1 MRVSFQPSP
10 IALAALLALGAG
22 NALAQPAPNTLP
34 VQRPGGALIN
44 ATVGAPSGNTL
55 NVTQTGSASNR
66 GLIEWSSFSIGAA
79 ARVNIVQPNA
89 QSVLVNR
96 VVGSGAS
103 GPSASEIYGAMS
115 ANGRVFLVNPSGV
128 VFGGSAQ
135 VNVGSLV
142 ATSLDLDSSMT
153 ANNYQRLME
162 GGSIVLGSNGLGGG
176 LRVLA
181 ADDASRPQ
189 IQVSEGGSIVLVS
202 PGQLVQGGS
211 IAAAGGRI
219 HLASANGATLLPV
232 GQSGFVDVALQP
244 GTGSVE
250 LGTGSL
256 TVAST
261 VGSSGGQVNIQGDDI
276 RLRSG
281 SQVLADGSSGGGRI
295 DVGNDH
301 TRSIVAETGSLLS
314 ADATEAG
321 NGGSVTLRAMFNNQ
335 SSAPVARVD
344 YGVTEAYGN
353 IRARG
358 GVNGGNGG
366 QVETSGAAVNTRL
379 AAADGT
385 LTHRG
390 VVDASA
396 RAAGGQSGT
405 WTLDPYNVTISDAT
419 ATVSPVNGSFVP
431 SGPGANVNAA
441 DLAAALN
448 GGTNVEITTGT
459 AQTGTEAGD
468 IRLARDT
475 TVTRSAGGGTA
486 TLTLRAHNDIVL
498 EAGST
503 LQGST
508 GNGLN
513 VNLYSNLDGVGSG
526 SVLVGGTL
534 RTFGGNVDIGGGLTP
549 ATGYAR
555 SSGQTDG
562 VLLSGALIDTR
573 GATGRG
579 NVSMRGETPSGAAT
593 RGITIDNSTV
603 IANDITL
610 SGRSS
615 QGAAVAL
622 GGSFGAPSTLDTASG
637 LISVRGFADGLVST
651 GADTTGVML
660 ENLEVALGS
669 AGSLYVAGRS
679 NNQSSSFG
687 PAGVRFRNTNI
698 VAATNSTGTIT
709 LAGEITGNA
718 GLGGLAFFNA
728 QSAPLTISAGVVNGV
743 TQATGAHVVLGGSAE
758 QGSPIDLGLGFG
770 TDIRTNGVVNLRPVG
785 VDTAGNLVEQPGT
798 AITIGSEPTGNTFF
812 IESSWLATP
821 NVSRSGIS
829 AGRGVV
835 IGSSLHTGL
844 ITVEDGVL
852 TQHADVSLTLQNQGA
867 GSAGIELRSGNT
879 LQDLGLRTSGNITQT
894 GAITVTGNLVIEG
907 GAQTT
912 VALSDTGNSIGN
924 LAFDPPASFT
934 LQTTGPL
941 SIGAAST
948 AGYTP
953 GTGFAPLA
961 ITNSLGGDTA
971 LIQSTGTI
979 TLNQSI
985 SMVGA
990 NAQLNVVAPSIT
1002 VAPGA
1007 GVSAPAGG
1015 SAKMWADSF
1024 SGVAPGTNLYGC
1036 VYGDTTTC
1044 SVSGIALPT
1053 TGNQVLHSTQPTL
1066 LVAANPVTGYLDL
1079 ALPALSF
1086 STTGLLN
1093 GDTAAGALAGSLA
1106 TTPTGTGTYAIN
1118 QGDLR
1123 SPLGYNV
1130 TFAPSTLTLRPGI
1143 TRQML
1148 QSSFQAEL
1156 ASDVYGRN
1164 LDQPYICT
1172 AASVLRGSLA
1182 DDKQTD
1188 PLASEW
1194 GKVRNQPQLSGCLNV
1209 TDGGSCSAF

>member
-1 MRVSFQPSP
+1 MRMSFQHSP

-22 NALAQPAPNTLP
+22 SSLAQPAPNTLP

-44 ATVGAPSGNTL
+44 ATVGTPSGNALT
-55 NVTQTGSASNR
+55 VTQTGSASNR
-66 GLIEWSSFSIGAA
+66 GLVEWSSFSIGSA

-96 VVGSGAS
+96 VVGTGTS

-115 ANGRVFLVNPSGV
+115 ANGRVFLVNPGGV

-153 ANNYQRLME
+153 ANNYQRLMQ
-162 GGSIVLGSNGLGGG
+162 GGEVVLGQGGTAG
-176 LRVLA
+176 GIRVLA

-189 IQVSEGGSIVLVS
+189 IQVTEGGSIVLVS
-202 PGQLVQGGS
+202 AGPLAQGGHL
-211 IAAAGGRI
+211 AAAGGRI
-219 HLASANGATLLPV
+219 HLASAGGATLLPV
-232 GQSGFVDVALQP
+232 GTSGFVDVALQP
-244 GTGSVE
+244 GGGSVE
-250 LGTGSL
+250 LGSGSL
-256 TVAST
+256 TVAHN
-261 VGSSGGQVNIQGDDI
+261 GGQVSLQGDHI
-276 RLRSG
+276 RLSGG
-281 SQVLADGSSGGGRI
+281 SQVLADGSAGGGRI

-335 SSAPVARVD
+335 GSTPVARVD
-344 YGVTEAYGN
+344 YGVTEAYGS

-441 DLAAALN
+441 DLSAALN

-459 AQTGTEAGD
+459 AQTGAEAGD
-468 IRLARDT
+468 ITLARDT

-498 EAGST
+498 QVGST

-513 VNLYSNLDGVGSG
+513 VNLYSNLDGTGAG
-526 SVLVGGTL
+526 AVLVGGTV

-555 SSGQTDG
+555 SNGQTDG
-562 VLLSGALIDTR
+562 VVLSGALIDTR

-579 NVSMRGETPSGAAT
+579 DVSMRGETPSGTAT
-593 RGITIDNSTV
+593 RGVTIDNSSV
-603 IANDITL
+603 FANNITL

-615 QGAAVAL
+615 QGAGVAL
-622 GGSFGAPSTLDTASG
+622 GGVFGAPSTLDTASG

-651 GADTTGVML
+651 GADSTGVVL
-660 ENLEVALGS
+660 ENIDFNLGS

-679 NNQSSSFG
+679 NNQSGSFG

-698 VAATNSTGTIT
+698 VAATDSTGSIT

-728 QSAPLTISAGVVNGV
+728 QSGPLTISAGFGEGGPE
-743 TQATGAHVVLGGSAE
+743 ATSANVVLGGSSAA
-758 QGSPIDLGLGFG
+758 QGLAIDLGTSPG
-770 TDIRTNGVVNLRPVG
+770 TEIRTTGTVNLRPLG
-785 VDTAGNLVEQPGT
+785 VDTDGNLVERPGT
-798 AITIGSEPTGNTFF
+798 EIAIGTEATGNAFYVNSQWLVSPTS
-812 IESSWLATP
+812 EST
-821 NVSRSGIS
+821 GIA

-835 IGSSLHTGL
+835 IGSSLHSGR
-844 ITVEDGVL
+844 ITLEDGAL
-852 TQHADVSLTLQNQGA
+852 QQHTDVSLTLQNQGA
-867 GSAGIELRSGNT
+867 NSAGIELRSGNEV
-879 LQDLGLRTSGNITQT
+879 QDLGLRTTGNITQT
-894 GAITVTGNLVIEG
+894 GPITVARNLVIEG

-924 LAFDPPASFT
+924 LAFDPPASLT

-953 GTGFAPLA
+953 GTGFTPLS
-961 ITNSLGGDTA
+961 ITTSLGGTTA
-971 LIQSTGTI
+971 LIQSTGAI

-985 SMVGA
+985 AMVGA

-1002 VAPGA
+1002 VAPGVT
-1007 GVSAPAGG
+1007 VSAPTGG
-1015 SAKMWADSF
+1015 TAKLWTASF

-1053 TGNQVLHSTQPTL
+1053 TGNQLLHPTQPTL
-1066 LVAANPVTGYLDL
+1066 LVAANPLTGYVDL
-1079 ALPALSF
+1079 ALPTLSF
-1086 STTGLLN
+1086 STTGLVN
-1093 GDTAAGALAGSLA
+1093 GDTPTGALAGSLA
-1106 TTPTGTGTYAIN
+1106 TTPTGTGTYAIG
-1118 QGDLR
+1118 QGSLT
-1123 SPLGYNV
+1123 SPLGYNL
-1130 TFAPSTLTLRPGI
+1130 TFAPSTLTLRPGV

-1164 LDQPYICT
+1164 LDQPQICT
-1172 AASVLRGSLA
+1172 AASVLRGTLA
-1182 DDKQTD
+1182 DDKLND

>member
-1 MRVSFQPSP
+1 MRVSFQRSP

-22 NALAQPAPNTLP
+22 GALAQPAPNTLP

-44 ATVGAPSGNTL
+44 ATVGTPSGNTL

-66 GLIEWSSFSIGAA
+66 GLIEWSSFSIGSA
-79 ARVNIVQPNA
+79 ARVNIVQPNG

-96 VVGSGAS
+96 VVGSGTG
-103 GPSASEIYGAMS
+103 GPSASEIYGALN

-142 ATSLDLDSSMT
+142 ATSLDLDSATT
-153 ANNYQRLME
+153 ANNYQRLMN
-162 GGSIVLGSNGLGGG
+162 GGAIVLGSNGTGGG
-176 LRVLA
+176 IQVLA

-202 PGQLVQGGS
+202 PTQLLQGGS

-219 HLASANGATLLPV
+219 HLASAGGATLLPV
-232 GQSGFVDVALQP
+232 GESGFIDVALQP
-244 GTGSVE
+244 GAGSVE
-250 LGTGSL
+250 LGGRSL
-256 TVAST
+256 TVAS
-261 VGSSGGQVNIQGDDI
+261 GGGQVSIQGDHI
-276 RLRSG
+276 RLRDG
-281 SQVLADGSSGGGRI
+281 SQVLADGAAGGGRI
-295 DVGNDH
+295 DVGNDS
-301 TRSIVAETGSLLS
+301 TRSIVAERGSLLS

-321 NGGSVTLRAMFNNQ
+321 NGGSVKLLAMYNNQ
-335 SSAPVARVD
+335 AAAPAARVD
-344 YGVTEAYGN
+344 YGVTEAYGL

-358 GVNGGNGG
+358 GVNSGNGG

-419 ATVSPVNGSFVP
+419 ATVNPANGSFVP

-441 DLAAALN
+441 DLSAALN
-448 GGTNVEITTGT
+448 AGTNVEITTGT
-459 AQTGTEAGD
+459 AQAGTEAGN
-468 IRLARDT
+468 ITLLRDT
-475 TVTRSAGGGTA
+475 TVTRTAGGGTA

-498 EAGST
+498 DVGST

-513 VNLYSNLDGVGSG
+513 VNLYSNLDGVGAG
-526 SVLVGGTL
+526 SVFVGGTV

-555 SSGQTDG
+555 SNGQTDG

-593 RGITIDNSTV
+593 RGVTISESTV
-603 IANDITL
+603 IANDISI

-615 QGAAVAL
+615 QGAGVAL
-622 GGSFGAPSTLDTASG
+622 GGSFGVPSTLDTASG

-651 GADTTGVML
+651 GADTTGVVL
-660 ENLEVALGS
+660 ENLEVSLGS

-687 PAGVRFRNTNI
+687 LAGVRYRNTNI

-758 QGSPIDLGLGFG
+758 QGSAVDLGFGFG
-770 TDIRTNGVVNLRPVG
+770 TDIRTNGVVNLRPLG
-785 VDTAGNLVEQPGT
+785 VDTAGNLVEQPGR
-798 AITIGSEPTGNTFF
+798 AITIGTEASGGAFF
-812 IESSWLATP
+812 IDSNWLATP
-821 NVSRSGIS
+821 NASRSGIS

-844 ITVEDGVL
+844 ITVEDSAL
-852 TQHADVSLTLQNQGA
+852 NQHADVSLTLQNQGA
-867 GSAGIELRSGNT
+867 SSAGIELRSGNT
-879 LQDLGLRTSGNITQT
+879 LQNLGLRTSGNITQT

-912 VALSDTGNSIGN
+912 VALTDTGNSVGN

-953 GTGFAPLA
+953 GTGFAPLS
-961 ITNSLGGDTA
+961 ITNSLGGNTA

-990 NAQLNVVAPSIT
+990 NAQLNLVAPSIT

-1015 SAKMWADSF
+1015 SAKMWADTF
-1024 SGVAPGTNLYGC
+1024 TGVAPGTNLYGC
-1036 VYGDTTTC
+1036 VYGDTTNC
-1044 SVSGIALPT
+1044 SVSGITLPT
-1053 TGNQVLHSTQPTL
+1053 TGNQLLHSTQPTL
-1066 LVAANPVTGYLDL
+1066 VVTANPLTGYLDL

-1106 TTPTGTGTYAIN
+1106 TTPTGTGTYAIS
-1118 QGDLR
+1118 QGNLR
-1123 SPLGYNV
+1123 SPLGYNL
-1130 TFAPSTLTLRPGI
+1130 TFTPSTLTLRPGI

-1172 AASVLRGSLA
+1172 AASVLRGTLA

>member
-1 MRVSFQPSP
+1 MRVSFQHSP

-22 NALAQPAPNTLP
+22 SALAQPAANTLP

-44 ATVGAPSGNTL
+44 ATVGTPSGNAL
-55 NVTQTGSASNR
+55 NVTQTGSANNR
-66 GLIEWSSFSIGAA
+66 GLIEWSSFSIGSA

-96 VVGSGAS
+96 VVGSGTS

-153 ANNYQRLME
+153 ANNYQRLMD
-162 GGSIVLGSNGLGGG
+162 GGAVVLGTSGLGGG
-176 LRVLA
+176 IRVLA

-189 IQVSEGGSIVLVS
+189 IQVTEGGSIVLVS

-232 GQSGFVDVALQP
+232 GNSGFVDLALQP

-256 TVAST
+256 TVAS
-261 VGSSGGQVNIQGDDI
+261 GGGQVSIQGDHI
-276 RLRSG
+276 RLRGG
-281 SQVLADGSSGGGRI
+281 SQVLADGSTGGGRI
-295 DVGNDH
+295 DVGNDN

-321 NGGSVTLRAMFNNQ
+321 NGGSVTLRAMVNNQ

-344 YGVTEAYGN
+344 YGVTEAYGS

-366 QVETSGAAVNTRL
+366 QVETSGTAVNTRL

-441 DLAAALN
+441 DLSAALN
-448 GGTNVEITTGT
+448 SGTNVEITTGT

-513 VNLYSNLDGVGSG
+513 VNLYSNLDAAGSG

-555 SSGQTDG
+555 SNGQTDG

-593 RGITIDNSTV
+593 RGITIDNSTIV
-603 IANDITL
+603 ANDITL

-651 GADTTGVML
+651 GADSTGVVL
-660 ENLEVALGS
+660 ENLEVTLGS

-687 PAGVRFRNTNI
+687 PAGVRYRNTNI
-698 VAATNSTGTIT
+698 VAAADSIGTIT
-709 LAGEITGNA
+709 LAGEIAGNA
-718 GLGGLAFFNA
+718 GLGGLAFLNA

-758 QGSPIDLGLGFG
+758 QGLPIDLGLGFG
-770 TDIRTNGVVNLRPVG
+770 TDIRTNGVVNLRPIG
-785 VDTAGNLVEQPGT
+785 VDTAGNLVEQPGR
-798 AITIGSEPTGNTFF
+798 AITVGSEPSGNAFF
-812 IESSWLATP
+812 INSSWLATP
-821 NVSRSGIS
+821 NATRSGIS

-835 IGSSLHTGL
+835 LGSSLHTGL
-844 ITVEDGVL
+844 ITVEDSML
-852 TQHADVSLTLQNQGA
+852 TQHADVSLTLQNQGTN
-867 GSAGIELRSGNT
+867 SAGIELRSGNT
-879 LQDLGLRTSGNITQT
+879 LQNLGLRTTGNITQT

-907 GAQTT
+907 GAQST
-912 VALSDTGNSIGN
+912 VALSDVGNSIGN

-953 GTGFAPLA
+953 GTGFAPLS
-961 ITNSLGGDTA
+961 ITNSLGGTTA
-971 LIQSTGTI
+971 LIQSTGSI

-985 SMVGA
+985 SMVGT

-1015 SAKMWADSF
+1015 SAKLWADSF

-1036 VYGDTTTC
+1036 VYGDTATC

-1066 LVAANPVTGYLDL
+1066 LVTANPVTGYLDL

-1086 STTGLLN
+1086 SATGLVN
-1093 GDTAAGALAGSLA
+1093 GDTAAVALAGSLA
-1106 TTPTGTGTYAIN
+1106 TTPTGTGTYAIG
-1118 QGDLR
+1118 QGNLR

-1130 TFAPSTLTLRPGI
+1130 SFAPSTLTLRPGV

-1182 DDKQTD
+1182 DDPQTD